1 MKTIFK
7 MLFVGICL
15 YSCKNTGNT
24 NCDQELFVGDILLTD
39 SIYLFLQKGEPRL
52 ENGLCVMK
60 HTFELGPSYLVN
72 NEAMPEISFN
82 GVLYKENGIIYLIQ
96 KDGSIME
103 YFDLNMRVGQKQ
115 TVSRKQRS
123 GIKKK
128 HLLILEDKFYE
139 DSLHDT
145 IYKYR
150 FSNLTPFNG
159 DISIYLNSKVQ
170 FYGVYNG
177 NIISDSTEEVF
188 SSAGLVD
195 FQNESKNIQRVKGTP
210 YTE

>member
-1 MKTIFK
+1 MVF
-7 MLFVGICL
+7 FVVLCQ
-15 YSCKNTGNT
+15 YSCNNAKKV
-24 NCDQELFVGDILLTD
+24 NCNSDLFAGEILLTD
-39 SIYLFLQKGEPRL
+39 SQYLFLKRGGPGF
-52 ENGLCVMK
+52 ENGICVMK

-72 NEAMPEISFN
+72 NVAIPEISFN
-82 GVLYKENGIIYLIQ
+82 GVLYKENGIIFLMQ
-96 KDGSIME
+96 HDGSIIK
-103 YFDLNMRVGQKQ
+103 YFDLNMLVGQKQ

-123 GIKKK
+123 GIKKE

-150 FSNLTPFNG
+150 FSNLTTFNG
-159 DISIYLNSKVQ
+159 DISIYLNSKIQ

-177 NIISDSTEEVF
+177 NINSDSTEEVF

-195 FQNESKNIQRVKGTP
+195 FQNESKNIQKVKGTP